1 MERELIV
8 REEELLTCTVVVIPA
23 LAQSNL
29 FRGFS
34 LDLRRR
40 GRPRGGMPRDLWS
53 GGRGRACVVGF
64 LSFC

>member
-8 REEELLTCTVVVIPA
+8 REEELLTYTVVVIPA

-34 LDLRRR
+34 LDRPEEKREAERR
-40 GRPRGGMPRDLWS
+40 D
-53 GGRGRACVVGF
+53 A
-64 LSFC
+64 